1 MMKCLINKVL
11 NPSLAGRI
19 GVALF
24 LILFITNVSLA
35 QKLTAQASKTRV
47 AVGESFQISFSLN
60 CSGSNFKAPALNEF
74 DVYSGPNQSTSMSYV
89 NGSMSQSITLSYI
102 IAAKKEGKINIGAA
116 SVNVNGATIQS
127 NPFTIEVVKGNAS
140 ANAQNQGN
148 SNQAAQNPSA
158 PTTENIN
165 DNLFVKTIVSK
176 TKAYLGEQITV
187 THKIYTR
194 YQLRGFQDIKFPD
207 YTGFWAQDVPSNT
220 QIQVT
225 NENIDGVNY
234 QVGELKRTYLFAQR
248 SGKLEIEPMNVE
260 CVVRKQSNKKPRDVF
275 EQFFGGG
282 YEDATYSVKSKAV
295 SIEILPL
302 PEANKPVDFSGAVG
316 SYSFKTQIS
325 KDKIKANDAINLTIT
340 LSGKGNIKLVDPL
353 KINFPEDFETYDPK
367 TKENITSGPTGV
379 SGNKIFDYLVIPR
392 HEGDYKIDQI
402 NFSYF
407 DPDKKQYITLPSPE
421 INIHVD
427 KGNASDASASVF
439 NPRSKED
446 VKVLGNDIRY
456 IKTNNIHLQPKNEY
470 FFGSPLFYFGLISP
484 FFAFIGFIFVRR
496 KNTELNKD
504 AVAVKSR
511 KATKM
516 AKKRLALAEQ
526 YLKSNNKEQFYI
538 EIFKALYGYIGD
550 KLNILAAD
558 LSKDHISDRLKAK
571 NINES
576 TIQQLMTTLDNCEY
590 ARYAPSAVS
599 GDLNGIYNNTVE
611 LITKIEHEIK

>member
-1 MMKCLINKVL
+1 MIKFMINKVL
-11 NPSLAGRI
+11 KLSFSGRVG
-19 GVALF
+19 GVLF
-24 LILFITNVSLA
+24 FILFITNFSFA
-35 QKLTAQASKTRV
+35 QKLTAQASKAKV

-60 CSGSNFKAPALNEF
+60 SSGSNFKAPPLNDF
-74 DVYSGPNQSTSMSYV
+74 NVYSGPNQSTSMSYI
-89 NGSMSQSITLSYI
+89 NGAMSQSITLSYI
-102 IAAKKEGKINIGAA
+102 VAAKKEGKINIGPA
-116 SVNVNGATIQS
+116 SVTVNGATIQS
-127 NPFTIEVVKGNAS
+127 NSIGIEVVKGA
-140 ANAQNQGN
+140 ANPQSQGN
-148 SNQAAQNPSA
+148 NNQAAQNPSA
-158 PTTENIN
+158 PTTENLN

-207 YTGFWAQDVPSNT
+207 YTGFWAQDVPNNP

-225 NENIDGVNY
+225 NESIDGVNY

-248 SGKLEIEPMNVE
+248 SGKLEIEPMNIE
-260 CVVRKQSNKKPRDVF
+260 CVVRKQSNKRPRDVF

-282 YEDATYSVKSKAV
+282 YEDVNYTVKSKPV
-295 SIEILPL
+295 SIEITPL
-302 PEANKPVDFSGAVG
+302 PDADKPADFSGAVG
-316 SYSFKTQIS
+316 NYSIKIQLS
-325 KDKIKANDAINLTIT
+325 KDKIKANDAVNLTIT
-340 LSGKGNIKLVDPL
+340 LTGKGNIKLVDPL

-367 TKENITSGPTGV
+367 IKENITSTANGV
-379 SGNKIFDYLVIPR
+379 GGYKTFDYLIIPR

-407 DPDKKQYITLPSPE
+407 DPEKKQYIILPSPE
-421 INIHVD
+421 FNIHVD
-427 KGNASDASASVF
+427 KGNESEASANVF

-446 VKVLGNDIRY
+446 VKVLGKDIRY
-456 IKTNNIHLQPKNEY
+456 IKTNNIQLQPKSNY
-470 FFGSPLFYFGLISP
+470 FFGSPLFYLGLISP
-484 FFAFIGFIFVRR
+484 FFAFIGFIFIQR

-504 AVAVKSR
+504 AIGVKSR

-516 AKKRLALAEQ
+516 AKKRLSLAEQ
-526 YLKSNNKEQFYI
+526 YLKSNNKEQFYV

-558 LSKDHISDRLKAK
+558 LNKEHISDTLKSR
-571 NINES
+571 NVNVG
-576 TIQQLMTTLDNCEY
+576 TILQLMTTLDNCEY

-599 GDLNGIYNNTVE
+599 GDLNDIYNSTVE

>member
-1 MMKCLINKVL
+1 MKKIICILVFII
-11 NPSLAGRI
+11 SLA
-19 GVALF
+19 
-24 LILFITNVSLA
+24 NVSLA
-35 QKLTAQASKTRV
+35 QKLTAQSSKSKV

-60 CSGSNFKAPALNEF
+60 SSGSNFKAPALNDF

-102 IAAKKEGKINIGAA
+102 IAAKKEGKITIGPA

-127 NPFTIEVVKGNAS
+127 NSFTIEVVKGA
-140 ANAQNQGN
+140 ANAQSQANN
-148 SNQAAQNPSA
+148 NQAAQNPSS
-158 PTTENIN
+158 PTTENLS

-187 THKIYTR
+187 THKVYTR

-207 YTGFWAQDVPSNT
+207 YTGFWSQDVPNNP

-248 SGKLEIEPMNVE
+248 SGKLEIEPMNIE
-260 CVVRKQSNKKPRDVF
+260 CIVRKQSNKRPRDVF

-282 YEDATYSVKSKAV
+282 YEDVTYAVKSKA
-295 SIEILPL
+295 IPIDIAAL
-302 PEANKPVDFSGAVG
+302 PETNKPDGFMGAVG
-316 SYSFKTQIS
+316 NYSFKAQIS

-340 LSGKGNIKLVDPL
+340 LIGKGNIKLVDPL

-367 TKENITSGPTGV
+367 TKENITSGAAGV
-379 SGNKIFDYLVIPR
+379 SGSKTFDYLIIPR

-407 DPDKKQYITLPSPE
+407 DPEKKQYITLPSPE
-421 INIHVD
+421 FTIHVD
-427 KGNASDASASVF
+427 KGNEKDETTSVF

-456 IKTNNIHLQPKNEY
+456 IKTKNIQLKPKSDY
-470 FFGSPLFYFGLISP
+470 FFGSTLFYLGLICP
-484 FFAFIGFIFVRR
+484 FLAFIGFLFIQR

-516 AKKRLALAEQ
+516 AKKRLSLAAQ
-526 YLKSNNKEQFYI
+526 YLKSNNKEQFYV
-538 EIFKALYGYIGD
+538 EIVKALYGYVGD

-558 LSKDHISDRLKAK
+558 LNKEHISEKLTEKGVNDL
-571 NINES
+571 
-576 TIQQLMTTLDNCEY
+576 TIQQLTTTLDSCEY

-599 GDLNGIYNNTVE
+599 GKLNNIYDNTVE
-611 LITKIEHEIK
+611 LITKMEDEIK